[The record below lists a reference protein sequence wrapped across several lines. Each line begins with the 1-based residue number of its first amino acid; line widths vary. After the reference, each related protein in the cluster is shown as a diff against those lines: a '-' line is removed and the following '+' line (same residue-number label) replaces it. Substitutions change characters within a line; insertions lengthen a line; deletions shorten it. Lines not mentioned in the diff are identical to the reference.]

1 MLLAGMVKLV
11 RDREYR
17 FTGQSVTLHSFADL
31 GQLQLT
37 PARLLRRFLAGQ
49 FTFELKGKRHSER
62 METPE
67 GMQLR
72 LESNGV
78 C

>member
-17 FTGQSVTLHSFADL
+17 FIGQSVTLHSFADL
-31 GQLQLT
+31 GQLQWT
-37 PARLLRRFLAGQ
+37 PTRLLRRFLAGQ

-62 METPE
+62 METVE
-67 GMQLR
+67 GMTVR
-72 LESNGV
+72 LTQQGAL
-78 C
+78 